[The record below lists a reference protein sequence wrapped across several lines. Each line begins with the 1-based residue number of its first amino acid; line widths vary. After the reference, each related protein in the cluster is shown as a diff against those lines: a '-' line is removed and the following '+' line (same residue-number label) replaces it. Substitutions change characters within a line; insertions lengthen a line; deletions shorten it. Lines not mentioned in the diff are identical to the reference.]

1 MIKKVL
7 FDGKVEVGISET
19 SDGNMRFFGEG
30 DEGEIIENQRRLG
43 SSFTGSESRLAR
55 VRTIYD
61 ERKDFTD
68 YRELTEENLGDYA
81 IENPEGEI
89 LVSDGL
95 VTRDSKIG
103 LFLPLA
109 DCLGV
114 VVFDERQ
121 GILGLL
127 HAGRHNIEQEGAK
140 KFIEYFKEKFGSEA
154 RDLALY
160 FSPHAVNY
168 PIFKFGGRGLS
179 EVATEQFLDSGVLG
193 ENIFNPKIDTV
204 KSANF
209 PSYSSGDKFK
219 RFAIAAK
226 IKQESV

>member
-1 MIKKVL
+1 MIKQDL
-7 FDGKVEVGISET
+7 FKGRVEVGISET
-19 SDGNMRFFGEG
+19 SDGNMRFFRESGEG
-30 DEGEIIENQRRLG
+30 ENEIIKNQRKLG
-43 SSFTGSESRLAR
+43 SSFTSSESRLVR

-68 YRELTEENLGDYA
+68 YREITGENLASYS
-81 IENPEGEI
+81 IENPEEEI

-121 GILGLL
+121 EILGLL

-168 PIFKFGGRGLS
+168 PIFKFKERGLS
-179 EVATEQFLDSGVLG
+179 EVATEQFLDSGVLE

-204 KSANF
+204 KSGNF

-226 IKQESV
+226 IK

>member
-68 YRELTEENLGDYA
+68 YREITEENLGDYA
-81 IENPEGEI
+81 IENPEEKI

-95 VTRDSKIG
+95 ATRDSKIG
-103 LFLPLA
+103 LLLPLA

-114 VVFDERQ
+114 VVFDEKR

>member
-1 MIKKVL
+1 MIKEVL
-7 FDGKVEVGISET
+7 FRGKVEVGISET
-19 SDGNMRFFGEG
+19 SDGNMRFFRESGE
-30 DEGEIIENQRRLG
+30 EESEIIENQRKLG
-43 SSFTGSESRLAR
+43 LSFHNSESRLAR

-68 YRELTEENLGDYA
+68 YREITEENLGDYA
-81 IENPEGEI
+81 IENPEEKI

-95 VTRDSKIG
+95 ATRNSRIG
-103 LFLPLA
+103 LLLPLA

-140 KFIEYFKEKFGSEA
+140 RFIEYFKEKFGSEA

-168 PIFKFGGRGLS
+168 PIFRFGGRGLS
-179 EVATEQFLDSGVLG
+179 EVATEQFLDSGVLE
-193 ENIFNPKIDTV
+193 ENILNPKIDTV
-204 KSANF
+204 KSENF

-219 RFAIAAK
+219 RFAIATRRK
-226 IKQESV
+226 